1 MLSGGSPPCVC
12 VCSVCARCVSV
23 SALHQ
28 CVCVHVWQDVKWRLS
43 TRCVCAG
50 VARCV
55 SGGSPPGVCVK
66 VWQDVEW
73 RLSTRCVCAGVARC

>member
-1 MLSGGSPPCVC
+1 MLSGGSPPGVC
-12 VCSVCARCVSV
+12 V
-23 SALHQ
+23 Q
-28 CVCVHVWQDVKWRLS
+28 VWQDVKWRLS

-55 SGGSPPGVCVK
+55 SGGSPPGVCVQ
-66 VWQDVEW
+66 VWQDVKW